1 MDATAGLW
9 RKTAIQELGAK
20 PLDLLV
26 VGGGILGAGVVRDA
40 AMRGLPVALVEQYD
54 FAYGTSSR
62 SSRLLHGG
70 LRYLAQ
76 GRVGMVREAGREKA
90 ILASIAPH
98 LSAPLAFVFPIYRG
112 AHWPRWQLSA
122 GVRVYDMLC
131 GVKGAPV
138 SSSMS
143 REQTMELLPSLEQEG
158 LTGSVR
164 YGDALTNDAR
174 LVIDT
179 LRSAARHRAVLLN
192 YTKLAHARRRG
203 DLWVCTLQ
211 DAEDGQEREVAA
223 SAVVNAAGPWAM
235 QLEQSAIQLRL
246 TKGVHLVIDRVRLP
260 IPDAVV
266 MVEGKRI
273 LFAIPCGQRVILGT
287 TDTDYDG
294 RIEDVRTEPDDI
306 QYILRVTN
314 ETFPQANVGLAD
326 VIATWAGLR
335 PLIAKRDGSPSD
347 ISRRH
352 LIIGRG
358 DGWFDVAGGKLTTY
372 RFIAEQTLAKV
383 VRYLGINAAP
393 CRTHLEPLV
402 SEPEAAGISGIEPPA
417 VGQRVIEHFCRNEWA
432 LHLEDV
438 MDRRGRWSSYSPDA
452 PQIAVKAAEMMAGIY
467 SWTTQRKQEE
477 ISRWSSTTSPNL

>member
-1 MDATAGLW
+1 MDVNCGSWRSSAMREVAT
-9 RKTAIQELGAK
+9 K

-40 AMRGLPVALVEQYD
+40 VMRGLRAALVEQYD

-76 GRVGMVREAGREKA
+76 GRVGLVREAGREKA
-90 ILASIAPH
+90 ILARIAPH
-98 LSAPLAFVFPIYRG
+98 LAMPLAFVFPTYHG
-112 AHWPRWQLSA
+112 TQWPRWQLSM
-122 GVRVYDMLC
+122 GVRVYDVLC
-131 GVKGAPV
+131 GVRGAPD
-138 SSSMS
+138 SATMS
-143 REQTMELLPSLEQEG
+143 REQTLELLPWLKEEG

-179 LRSAARHRAVLLN
+179 LRSSARHGAMLLN
-192 YTKLAHARRRG
+192 YTKMVQAGRKDGRWTCRLR
-203 DLWVCTLQ
+203 
-211 DAEDGQEREVAA
+211 DAEGTRDLEVEAA
-223 SAVVNAAGPWAM
+223 AVVNVAGPWAM
-235 QLEQSAIQLRL
+235 QLEQSAIKLRL
-246 TKGVHLVIDRVRLP
+246 TKGVHLVIDRLRLP

-266 MVEGKRI
+266 MTEGKRI
-273 LFAIPCGQRVILGT
+273 LFAIPYGQRVILGT

-294 RIEDVRTEPDDI
+294 RIEEVRAEPEDMA
-306 QYILRVTN
+306 YILRVTN
-314 ETFPQANVGLAD
+314 QTFPTAGIEPAD
-326 VIATWAGLR
+326 VIANWAGLR
-335 PLIAKRDGSPSD
+335 PLIAKEDGSPSD

-352 LIIGRG
+352 LIVEHG

-372 RFIAEQTLAKV
+372 RHIAEQTLDQV
-383 VRYLGINAAP
+383 VRYLGKDTAP

-402 SEPEAAGISGIEPPA
+402 SEREAAGISGIEPPA
-417 VGQRVIEHFCRNEWA
+417 VERHLIEHFCRSEWA

-452 PQIAVKAAEMMAGIY
+452 DAIAEKVAGLMADVYG
-467 SWTTQRKQEE
+467 WTRERKEE
-477 ISRWSSTTSPNL
+477 ELARWRQVRRR